1 MVTLQILVLSFMVR
15 VRVPQQETKLLAE
28 AVWFFWFNHLAMMSM
43 KHNHGFS
50 FVLLPLMALALLA
63 GVLPVGAMPPVR
75 LQKTSAWHAGAVV
88 SAQEVASMG
97 LDQCFRSDPI
107 PDNVFA
113 RMRGKSYPM
122 GCRVSRAS
130 LRYVRLLH
138 CDEDGKT
145 RMGELVCN
153 KQIAADVLRVFRQL
167 YDEGYPI
174 HSVRLIDDFGADD
187 ERSMR
192 ANNTSCFC
200 YREVKGSR
208 KLSAHAL
215 GMAVDLNP
223 LYNPYY
229 RKHRNGKV
237 TVQPANAL
245 KYCDRNARFPYKI
258 TRSDRAYR
266 LFVSLGFQWGGAW
279 RSVKDYQHFEK

>member
-1 MVTLQILVLSFMVR
+1 
-15 VRVPQQETKLLAE
+15 
-28 AVWFFWFNHLAMMSM
+28 MSM
-43 KHNHGFS
+43 KRIHRLS
-50 FVLLPLMALALLA
+50 SILLPLMALALLVALPSAHAVQPTHVQKAVAWRA
-63 GVLPVGAMPPVR
+63 G
-75 LQKTSAWHAGAVV
+75 TVV
-88 SAQEVASMG
+88 SAQEVSRMG
-97 LDQCFRSDPI
+97 LAQCFRADPI
-107 PDNVFA
+107 PDEVFA
-113 RMRGKSYPM
+113 RMKGKSFPK

-138 CDEDGKT
+138 RDMDGQT

-153 KQIAADVLRVFRQL
+153 KQIAADVLQVFRQL

-229 RKHRNGKV
+229 RKQRSGKV

-245 KYCDRNARFPYKI
+245 KYCDRSARFPYKI

>member
-1 MVTLQILVLSFMVR
+1 MKRTHRLLYILPS
-15 VRVPQQETKLLAE
+15 
-28 AVWFFWFNHLAMMSM
+28 
-43 KHNHGFS
+43 
-50 FVLLPLMALALLA
+50 LMALALLV
-63 GVLPVGAMPPVR
+63 VLPQARAVQPTRVPKAISWR
-75 LQKTSAWHAGAVV
+75 AGTVV
-88 SAQEVASMG
+88 SAQEVTRMG

-113 RMRGKSYPM
+113 RMRGQSYPM
-122 GCRVSRAS
+122 ECRVSRTN

-138 CDEDGKT
+138 RDEDGKT

-187 ERSMR
+187 ERSMM

-223 LYNPYY
+223 LYNPCC
-229 RKHRNGKV
+229 RKLRNGKLS
-237 TVQPANAL
+237 VQPSNGM
-245 KYCDRNARFPYKI
+245 KYCDRGGNYPYKI
-258 TRSDRAYR
+258 TRKDLAYR
-266 LFVSLGFQWGGAW
+266 LFVGCGFRWGGAW
-279 RSVKDYQHFEK
+279 RTVKDYQHFEK

>member
-1 MVTLQILVLSFMVR
+1 
-15 VRVPQQETKLLAE
+15 
-28 AVWFFWFNHLAMMSM
+28 MMSM
-43 KHNHGFS
+43 KCNHRFS
-50 FVLLPLMALALLA
+50 FCLLPMVALV
-63 GVLPVGAMPPVR
+63 VLGAILSARAERPIR
-75 LQKTSAWHAGAVV
+75 DHKTLRWRAGAVV
-88 SAQEVASMG
+88 SAQEVARMG
-97 LDQCFRSDPI
+97 LSRCFCADPI
-107 PDNVFA
+107 PDEVFA
-113 RMRGKSYPM
+113 RMMGKSYPK
-122 GCRVSRAS
+122 GCRVSRSS
-130 LRYVRLLH
+130 LSYVRLLH
-138 CDEDGKT
+138 RDEDGKT

-187 ERSMR
+187 EHSMR

>member
-1 MVTLQILVLSFMVR
+1 MLD
-15 VRVPQQETKLLAE
+15 
-28 AVWFFWFNHLAMMSM
+28 M
-43 KHNHGFS
+43 KCNHG
-50 FVLLPLMALALLA
+50 LLSAMSLLLALALWTPLSLCHA
-63 GVLPVGAMPPVR
+63 GKPVR
-75 LQKTSAWHAGAVV
+75 PTKEMVWRAGTLV
-88 SAQEVASMG
+88 SPQEVARLGMAE
-97 LDQCFRSDPI
+97 CFRVEAI
-107 PDNVFA
+107 PDGVFA
-113 RMRGKSYPM
+113 RMRGKSYPE
-122 GCRVSRAS
+122 GCRVSRSS

-138 CDEDGKT
+138 RDLDGKT

-153 KQIAADVLRVFRQL
+153 KQIASDVLRVFRKL

-215 GMAVDLNP
+215 GMAVDINP

-229 RKHRNGKV
+229 RKRRDGKV
-237 TVQPANAL
+237 TVQPSNAL
-245 KYCDRNARFPYKI
+245 RYCDRTASFPYKI
-258 TRSDRAYR
+258 TRADLAYR
-266 LFVSLGFQWGGAW
+266 LFVGLGYHWGGAW

>member
-1 MVTLQILVLSFMVR
+1 M
-15 VRVPQQETKLLAE
+15 
-28 AVWFFWFNHLAMMSM
+28 NM
-43 KHNHGFS
+43 KHIHRLP
-50 FVLLPLMALALLA
+50 FVLLLLMALLLLA
-63 GVLPVGAMPPVR
+63 ATPLARAALPARM
-75 LQKTSAWHAGAVV
+75 QKTVAWHAGTVV
-88 SAQEVASMG
+88 SAQDVARMG
-97 LDQCFRSDPI
+97 LAQCFRADPI
-107 PDNVFA
+107 PDEVFA
-113 RMRGKSYPM
+113 RMKGKSFPE

-138 CDEDGKT
+138 RDVDGQT

-229 RKHRNGKV
+229 RKQRSGKV

-245 KYCDRNARFPYKI
+245 RYCDRDACFPYKI
-258 TRSDRAYR
+258 TRTDRAYR

-279 RSVKDYQHFEK
+279 RSLKDYQHFEK

>member
-1 MVTLQILVLSFMVR
+1 MMFKMKFTHQSLLAWLSSLTLSLLVALPQSDAQSSVRSRKSVVWRAGTVLS
-15 VRVPQQETKLLAE
+15 T
-28 AVWFFWFNHLAMMSM
+28 
-43 KHNHGFS
+43 
-50 FVLLPLMALALLA
+50 
-63 GVLPVGAMPPVR
+63 
-75 LQKTSAWHAGAVV
+75 
-88 SAQEVASMG
+88 QEVARMG
-97 LDQCFRSDPI
+97 LAECFRVEPI
-107 PDNVFA
+107 PDEVFA
-113 RMRGKSYPM
+113 RMRGKSYPE
-122 GCRVSRAS
+122 GCRVSRSS

-138 CDEDGKT
+138 HDQDGKT
-145 RMGELVCN
+145 CMGELVCN
-153 KQIAADVLRVFRQL
+153 KRIAADVLQVFRKL

-229 RKHRNGKV
+229 RKLRSGKV

-245 KYCDRNARFPYKI
+245 KYCDRAASFPCKI

-266 LFVSLGFQWGGAW
+266 LFVELGFQWGGAW